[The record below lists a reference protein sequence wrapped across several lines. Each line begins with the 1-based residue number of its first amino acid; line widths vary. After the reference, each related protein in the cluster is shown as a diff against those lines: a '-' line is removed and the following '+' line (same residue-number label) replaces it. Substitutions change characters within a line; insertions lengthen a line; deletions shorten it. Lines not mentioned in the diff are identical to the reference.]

1 MKKIYCIILL
11 MGLIFNSFAQL
22 QPGDIMFTGYN
33 SDVTKSFSFICLKEI
48 PANTQIK
55 FTDNGWVASGGFRT
69 SEGILTWTSP
79 TTILPVGTEVLVSDT
94 SNLTV
99 SIGNLEETNLGF
111 TLSTVGDQIF
121 AYNPNNVPDA
131 SDDSGFY
138 AGIQMNSDWQT
149 ETDNASANTSTQP
162 NALIGLSL
170 AIAPERDNATYN
182 CTVTS
187 GSVTLLRTALI
198 NEDNWNTDND
208 NPLALGQCRY
218 INVLAKNNITTTL
231 LSIYPN
237 PTDTGEVTISS
248 ASSTNLSVV
257 VFDVLGKQINN
268 QLVTNNKLNV
278 SHLKSGVY
286 ILRITQNNLTTTK
299 KLVIK

>member
-22 QPGDIMFTGYN
+22 QPGDILFTGYN
-33 SDVTKSFSFICLKEI
+33 SDATKSFSFICLKEI

-55 FTDNGWVASGGFRT
+55 FTDNGWLTSEGFRT

-79 TTILPVGTEVLVSDT
+79 TNILPLGTEVLVSDT

-99 SIGNLEETNLGF
+99 SLGNLEATNLGF
-111 TLSTVGDQIF
+111 TLSTSGDQIF
-121 AYNPNNVPDA
+121 AYNPNSVPDP

-170 AIAPERDNATYN
+170 AISPERDNATYN
-182 CTVTS
+182 CAVTS
-187 GSVTLLRTALI
+187 GSVTQLRRAII
-198 NEDNWNTDND
+198 NKDNWNTDDD
-208 NPLALGQCRY
+208 NTLALGECSY
-218 INVLAKNNITTTL
+218 TNVLSKNNITTTQ

-248 ASSTNLSVV
+248 ASPTNLSVV
-257 VFDVLGKQINN
+257 VFDVLGKKIDN
-268 QLVTNNKLNV
+268 QLVKNNKINV
-278 SHLKSGVY
+278 SHLKAGVY

-299 KLVIK
+299 KLVVK